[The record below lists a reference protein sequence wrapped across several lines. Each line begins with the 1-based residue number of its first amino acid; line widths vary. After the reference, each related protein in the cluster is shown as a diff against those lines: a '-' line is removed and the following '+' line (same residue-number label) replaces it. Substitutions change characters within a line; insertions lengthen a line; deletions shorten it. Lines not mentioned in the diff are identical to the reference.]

1 MHKDVLQ
8 YCQACD
14 NYQWIRNLIQSNITK
29 LVTSLLSKPFMKRGL
44 DFINPIK
51 PISMYTRSKYILV
64 VINYTTKWVEAKA
77 LCINII
83 VVMVKLIY
91 KFILTQF
98 GCLLI
103 LVSDQGTH
111 FLNKA
116 IEILTNHFLLR
127 HTTLTTYYPQGN
139 GQVESTNKVTSSLS
153 TKLVSENCTNWDEHL
168 HTVLWAYHTTFKVTT
183 GHTLFQLVYGLYP
196 LMPMKYLLP
205 ISNSHFDQNFIP
217 THILTNHMTKLKM
230 GWNPQGGC
238 KLDKYKV
245 MEHNIMGITES
256 QNKQISPWGT

>member
-1 MHKDVLQ
+1 L
-8 YCQACD
+8 
-14 NYQWIRNLIQSNITK
+14 NI
-29 LVTSLLSKPFMKRGL
+29 SLLKISGSVWLGAKEKASFDNFTYFFYSRKIILLRSKPSFGAL
-44 DFINPIK
+44 PIRFK
-51 PISMYTRSKYILV
+51 NLHNVMGNASNT
-64 VINYTTKWVEAKA
+64 
-77 LCINII
+77 II
-83 VVMVKLIY
+83 VMVRFIY

-168 HTVLWAYHTTFKVTT
+168 HTVL
-183 GHTLFQLVYGLYP
+183 
-196 LMPMKYLLP
+196 
-205 ISNSHFDQNFIP
+205 
-217 THILTNHMTKLKM
+217 
-230 GWNPQGGC
+230 
-238 KLDKYKV
+238 
-245 MEHNIMGITES
+245 
-256 QNKQISPWGT
+256 